1 MLLFFVLLLP
11 CLGVVCWNEIV
22 EEKDDTTFGTMSA
35 IGQAMAQFV
44 IFMGAVAL
52 FVVEGIP
59 MFAEQFLR
67 RREEEGRQRGLAQGR
82 KEQDQEWREFLDV
95 LKSELERKGI
105 EVELPAPPSPP

>member
-1 MLLFFVLLLP
+1 MFFVLLLP

-22 EEKDDTTFGTMSA
+22 EEKGDMTFGTMSA
-35 IGQAMAQFV
+35 IGQAMAQFM
-44 IFMGAVAL
+44 IFVGPLPYSWWRV
-52 FVVEGIP
+52 P

>member
-22 EEKDDTTFGTMSA
+22 EEKGDTTFGTMSA

-52 FVVEGIP
+52 FVVEGSNVRRAISE
-59 MFAEQFLR
+59 ATR
-67 RREEEGRQRGLAQGR
+67 RRGPTAGACTRTQRAGPRVA
-82 KEQDQEWREFLDV
+82 
-95 LKSELERKGI
+95 
-105 EVELPAPPSPP
+105 